1 MKAAVERLELLKD
14 TVQQAVDNGATSVE
28 QVHQYIAALPFE
40 TLERLGF
47 FEEQVGK
54 VKDKQ
59 AETIG
64 IAYDAVRTIN
74 RQVGQIFSDMFGQ
87 IEDVQIMAKNMAK
100 RGRKGRD

>member
-1 MKAAVERLELLKD
+1 MKAVERMELLKD
-14 TVQQAVDNGATSVE
+14 TVQEAINNGATNVE
-28 QVHQYIAALPFE
+28 QVHQYIAALPLE

-47 FEEQVGK
+47 FEEHVGR

-64 IAYDAVRTIN
+64 IAYDAVRAIN
-74 RQVGQIFSDMFGQ
+74 HQIGQIFTDIFGQ

-100 RGRKGRD
+100 RGKKRG

>member
-1 MKAAVERLELLKD
+1 MKAVERMELLKD
-14 TVQQAVDNGATSVE
+14 TVQQAIDNGATSVE
-28 QVHQYIAALPFE
+28 QVHQYIAALPLE

-47 FEEQVGK
+47 FEDHVSRLKG
-54 VKDKQ
+54 KQ

-74 RQVGQIFSDMFGQ
+74 RQVGQIFSDIFGQ

-100 RGRKGRD
+100 RGRGKVD

>member
-1 MKAAVERLELLKD
+1 MKTVERMELLKD
-14 TVQQAVDNGATSVE
+14 TVQEAIDNGATSVE
-28 QVHQYIAALPFE
+28 QVHQYIAALPLE
-40 TLERLGF
+40 TLEKLGF
-47 FEEQVGK
+47 FEEKVGK

-74 RQVGQIFSDMFGQ
+74 RQVGQIFTDIFGQ

-100 RGRKGRD
+100 RGKGRD

>member
-1 MKAAVERLELLKD
+1 MKAVERMELLKD
-14 TVQQAVDNGATSVE
+14 AVQQAVDNGATNVE

-40 TLERLGF
+40 TLEKLGF
-47 FEEQVGK
+47 FEAHAAK

-59 AETIG
+59 AETIA

-74 RQVGQIFSDMFGQ
+74 RQVGRIFSDIFGQ

-100 RGRKGRD
+100 RGRRD

>member
-1 MKAAVERLELLKD
+1 MKAVERMELLKD
-14 TVQQAVDNGATSVE
+14 TVQQAVDNGATNVE

-40 TLERLGF
+40 TLEKLGF
-47 FEEQVGK
+47 FEKQASR

-59 AETIG
+59 AATIG

-74 RQVGQIFSDMFGQ
+74 RQVGQIFSDIFGQ

-100 RGRKGRD
+100 RGRSKRD

>member
-1 MKAAVERLELLKD
+1 MKAIERMELLKD

-40 TLERLGF
+40 TLEKLGF
-47 FEEQVGK
+47 FEEKANALKG
-54 VKDKQ
+54 KQ
-59 AETIG
+59 ADTIG

-74 RQVGQIFSDMFGQ
+74 KQVGQIFSDIFGQ

-100 RGRKGRD
+100 RGKGKRD